1 MRLIPAERIHQV
13 LTFPAL
19 IASIRHSF
27 ASQFCMPARQVL
39 PLKAGK
45 PEAFALLPAWNETV
59 IGCKLFTYFPDNPRQ
74 GKDRLYANILLFSRQ
89 HGEPLA
95 LLDGISI
102 TLWRTA
108 AISALAASY
117 LANPAA
123 RSLVLFGTGRLAP
136 YLVKAYTSIRPLE
149 RVYIVGRDKAKA
161 AQLAASLQPELQT
174 AAPKLQIEA
183 AECSAS
189 LLQSADIICCATAS
203 SEPLFPAAWVRP
215 GTLVDA
221 LGNHHADCSEID
233 TQLVVDSLLYLDSR
247 ANCLNEAGEVLLPLQ
262 AGRINEQHIRGE
274 LADLCRTDEL
284 RWQADRILVFKAVG
298 TALADLAAAHLSYT
312 LVG

>member
-1 MRLIPAERIHQV
+1 MRLIPAERIHQIM
-13 LTFPAL
+13 TFPAL
-19 IASIRHSF
+19 IDAIRLSF
-27 ASQFCMPARQVL
+27 TGQFGMPPRQVL
-39 PLKAGK
+39 PLTAGK
-45 PEAFALLPAWNETV
+45 PEAFALLPAWDESV

-149 RVYIVGRDKAKA
+149 RVYIVGRDKSKA
-161 AQLAASLQPELQT
+161 AQLAASLQQELQT
-174 AAPKLQIEA
+174 VAPKLRVEA
-183 AECSAS
+183 AERSAS
-189 LLQSADIICCATAS
+189 LLQNADIICCATAAT
-203 SEPLFPAAWVRP
+203 EPLFPAAWVKP

-221 LGNHHADCSEID
+221 LGNHHNDCTEID
-233 TQLVVDSLLYLDSR
+233 TQLVVDGLVYLDSR
-247 ANCLNEAGEVLLPLQ
+247 TNCFNEAGEVLLPLR
-262 AGRINEQHIRGE
+262 AGQINTQHIRGE
-274 LADLCRTDEL
+274 LAELCRNNQL
-284 RWQADRILVFKAVG
+284 CWQADRILVFKAVG
-298 TALADLAAAHLSYT
+298 TALADLAAARLSYT
-312 LVG
+312 LTG